1 MRHVDEG
8 SIHAWL
14 DGAITDP
21 AERAWIE
28 EHLRWC
34 AACGARVAEERS
46 TLEQAHAL
54 LAVAAPA
61 TEPPSFDEIAARAAR
76 HQASRR
82 RPTVAERLL
91 DERRLMQLGWAAT
104 VILAVGIGWFAR
116 EMFVDDG
123 RSLEMAMVAEA
134 PAVNPPSTAEQ
145 AEPQRSSAVAAEAER
160 SARQRRAP
168 ETIQDLRP
176 VPPSEE
182 PATQAA
188 SAAASVEPQGRVA
201 VAAPPPP
208 PATPSVE
215 ATQQQRDVLAGAT
228 IGAAAPTAR
237 QPFVAPAGD
246 AAASRP
252 APVAAPES
260 VTVTSVPPARAAAPA
275 APDASAWRA
284 LPRTEAAAR
293 SGMALYGLDGLE
305 PVVTSISSDNRVV
318 RTVYRLESGATVE
331 LEQER
336 ALPPMTAN
344 SLRATARAR
353 VARGRGASIAAD
365 VAAAPPVWSEVRGD
379 VRLSM
384 RSASITQD
392 LNALGARLRVE

>member
-14 DGAITDP
+14 DGAIADP

-76 HQASRR
+76 HQDLRR

-91 DERRLMQLGWAAT
+91 HDRRLLQLGWAAT

-145 AEPQRSSAVAAEAER
+145 AEPQRSSAAATDEHRKR
-160 SARQRRAP
+160 SRACNPPSRAKNTPRKRRP
-168 ETIQDLRP
+168 RP
-176 VPPSEE
+176 VP
-182 PATQAA
+182 
-188 SAAASVEPQGRVA
+188 
-201 VAAPPPP
+201 
-208 PATPSVE
+208 
-215 ATQQQRDVLAGAT
+215 
-228 IGAAAPTAR
+228 
-237 QPFVAPAGD
+237 
-246 AAASRP
+246 SRP
-252 APVAAPES
+252 RGEWRSRLPLRHRRRHPRRRRSSSAMFSLVQRSVLQPGPRDSRSSRLPVTPR
-260 VTVTSVPPARAAAPA
+260 PPGPH
-275 APDASAWRA
+275 
-284 LPRTEAAAR
+284 R
-293 SGMALYGLDGLE
+293 S
-305 PVVTSISSDNRVV
+305 R
-318 RTVYRLESGATVE
+318 R
-331 LEQER
+331 
-336 ALPPMTAN
+336 
-344 SLRATARAR
+344 
-353 VARGRGASIAAD
+353 
-365 VAAAPPVWSEVRGD
+365 
-379 VRLSM
+379 
-384 RSASITQD
+384 RSQ
-392 LNALGARLRVE
+392 